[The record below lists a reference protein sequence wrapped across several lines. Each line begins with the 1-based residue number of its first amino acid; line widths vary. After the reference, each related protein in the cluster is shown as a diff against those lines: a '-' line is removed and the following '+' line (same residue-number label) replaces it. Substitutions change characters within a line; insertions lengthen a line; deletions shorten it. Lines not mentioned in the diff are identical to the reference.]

1 MKKLREFGVIQALS
15 FLLGTILPIGVWKTD
30 ECAKYILNGQWYYPF
45 ATAPLFALV
54 STWLMVGKLG
64 FKETVSAR
72 DEAGVNRL
80 STFWAVLAIMLVFNI
95 LIAVEAVLEA

>member
-1 MKKLREFGVIQALS
+1 MKKLRDYGVIQALS
-15 FLLGTILPIGVWKTD
+15 FLLGTILPIGVWKTE

-45 ATAPLFALV
+45 ITAPFFALF
-54 STWLMVGKLG
+54 STALMVGRIG
-64 FKETVSAR
+64 FGETISAR
-72 DEAGVNRL
+72 DEAGVKRL